1 VVARNWQRLPWEIW
15 YQHGAMAMSRLRRAQ
30 VELTHR
36 HCTVRFDGPAY
47 LGPGFSLSIP
57 ECGTF
62 EVGRGVVFRR
72 GFHCEIGGTGRVS
85 IGAGTDFTNTCLIQC
100 STTITIG
107 ERCGIG
113 QATSFVD
120 GSHNFR
126 DHTRHWAEQG
136 YSFRPISIGD
146 GVAITA
152 KCTIF
157 ASVGDHSFIGANS
170 VVTKDIPAYCVA
182 VGAPARVVEYF
193 GPPELQPVDLEL

>member
-1 VVARNWQRLPWEIW
+1 VVARDWQHLPWEVW
-15 YQHGAMAMSRLRRAQ
+15 YQRGAWAVSRLRRTQ

-36 HCTVRFDGPAY
+36 HATVQFDGPAY
-47 LGPGFSLSIP
+47 LGPGFSLSMP
-57 ECGTF
+57 ENGTF

-72 GFHCEIGGTGRVS
+72 DFHCEIGGQGRVS
-85 IGAGTDFTNTCLIQC
+85 IGAGTDFTDTCLIQC
-100 STTITIG
+100 STSISIG

-157 ASVGDHSFIGANS
+157 ASVGDHSFVGANS
-170 VVTKDIPAYCVA
+170 VVTKDIPAYCLA

-193 GPPELQPVDLEL
+193 GPPELRPADVEL